1 MGDTKTDAAAA
12 ATAANLDEAG
22 EGAPP
27 ATLPLFYQN
36 PEPLNPERHGGKSLR
51 PLERYGFSA
60 NTNALPLNAVEF
72 PLAARHFPIV
82 FTQRDPA
89 MPVAILG
96 LRTDENLF
104 VAKEDGRWLDD
115 AYIPAYVRRYPFIFM
130 DGPEDGKFILCIDEA
145 SELLVD
151 GDERPL
157 FDGTKPTEVAENA
170 LKFCSSFHH
179 QYALTQEF
187 SGALAQNDLLV
198 SHQASMTLANGEQV
212 GLGGFRVVDEGRFNA
227 LADEV
232 VLEWRKKEWL
242 GLIYVHLM
250 SGANWTALGARTAKR
265 A

>member
-1 MGDTKTDAAAA
+1 MGDTKSTADSAETGASPGKPGEDAA
-12 ATAANLDEAG
+12 
-22 EGAPP
+22 PSP
-27 ATLPLFYQN
+27 LPLFYQR
-36 PEPLNPERHGGKSLR
+36 PEPLNPERHGKKSLR
-51 PLERYGFSA
+51 PLENYDFAA

-72 PLAARHFPIV
+72 PLAARHYPIV
-82 FTQRDPA
+82 FTQREPA

-104 VAKEDGRWLDD
+104 VAKQDGRWLDD
-115 AYIPAYVRRYPFIFM
+115 TYIPAYVRRYPFIFM
-130 DGPEDGKFILCIDEA
+130 DGPEDRNFILCVDEA

-157 FDGTKPTEVAENA
+157 FEETKPTEIAENA

-187 SGALAQNDLLV
+187 AGALAKNDLLV
-198 SHQASMTLANGEQV
+198 PHQASMTLANGEQV

-227 LADEV
+227 IADEV
-232 VLEWRKKEWL
+232 VLEFRKKEWL

-250 SGANWTALGARTAKR
+250 SAANWTALGARMAKR
-265 A
+265 P